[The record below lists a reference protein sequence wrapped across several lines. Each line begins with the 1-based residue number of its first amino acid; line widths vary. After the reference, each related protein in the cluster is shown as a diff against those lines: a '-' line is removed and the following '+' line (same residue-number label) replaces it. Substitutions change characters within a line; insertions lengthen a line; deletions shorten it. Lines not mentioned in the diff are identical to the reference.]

1 MASSLFVNLVT
12 DDLPRS
18 RDFYTALGWDINPNF
33 SDDNAICVVISE
45 HNYLMVLRRDFY
57 QSFLEGTGKTAGD
70 AKTTSLA
77 LISFDLES
85 REAVDEFVQR
95 VQAAGGT
102 VGKVQDLGFMYQA
115 QFDDP
120 DGNHFEPFY
129 MDETAAQNGP
139 PQD

>member
-1 MASSLFVNLVT
+1 MSTMLFVNLVT
-12 DDLPRS
+12 DDLARS
-18 RDFYTALGWDINPNF
+18 RAFYTALGWEINPMF

-45 HNYLMVLRRDFY
+45 HNYLMVLKREFY

-77 LISFDLES
+77 LISFNMDS
-85 REAVDEFVQR
+85 KEAVDAFVNR
-95 VQAAGGT
+95 VESAGGR
-102 VGKVQDLGFMYQA
+102 VGQTQDLGFMYQR

-129 MDETAAQNGP
+129 MDEAAAQGGP